1 MTRLFREAYRY
12 AAVSLVSLGV
22 DTAILALLVQILK
35 WGVLTSAT
43 ISFLVGACI
52 AYALSVKFVFR
63 LHRLRNRR
71 AEFAGF
77 VALGL
82 IGLAVNTGV
91 IYLATQFLGMHVLI
105 AKCVAAGCSFSC
117 NFLARRQLLF
127 VPVAPERAAG

>member
-1 MTRLFREAYRY
+1 MRRLFMEAYRY
-12 AAVSLVSLGV
+12 ALVSLVSLGV
-22 DTAILALLVQILK
+22 DVAILAFLVQILK

-43 ISFLVGACI
+43 ISFLVGACS
-52 AYALSVKFVFR
+52 AYALSVRFVFR

-127 VPVAPERAAG
+127 VPPPPERAIG

>member
-22 DTAILALLVQILK
+22 DTAILALLVRILK

-91 IYLATQFLGMHVLI
+91 IYLATRFLGMHVLI
-105 AKCVAAGCSFSC
+105 AKGVAAGCSFSC

-127 VPVAPERAAG
+127 VPAAPERAAG

>member
-22 DTAILALLVQILK
+22 DTAILALLVRILK

-91 IYLATQFLGMHVLI
+91 IYLATRFLGMHVLI

-127 VPVAPERAAG
+127 VPAAPERAAG